1 MRSVFHNARARRNFA
16 RKNSGEGSFN
26 AQAPLFV
33 GVVFSFLLF
42 LALPHG
48 AISAGIHADT
58 VTDRTNVVR
67 IAAGLRPLWTDA
79 ELTAAAQRRAT
90 EIVQSAAFDHARP
103 DGAPFSAAVV
113 EAGYPFDRVAENL
126 AIDYL
131 NEAPMIDAW
140 LKSAGHRRNLL
151 GDGYAHI
158 GVGVASG
165 TVDGI
170 PTIVVVQL
178 AGSLRDPASRG
189 WKRLPAA
196 LPLG

>member
-1 MRSVFHNARARRNFA
+1 MRSVFHNARARLNFT
-16 RKNSGEGSFN
+16 RKNYGGGSFVT
-26 AQAPLFV
+26 QAPRFV

-58 VTDRTNVVR
+58 VTDRTNTVR
-67 IAAGLRPLWTDA
+67 VAAGLRPLWTDSA
-79 ELTAAAQRRAT
+79 LAAAAQHRAE
-90 EIVQSAAFDHARP
+90 EIVGSSTFDHARP
-103 DGAPFSAAVV
+103 DGSPFSTAVV
-113 EAGYPFDRVAENL
+113 ATGYPFDRVAENL

-131 NEAPMIDAW
+131 SEAPIVAAW
-140 LKSAGHRRNLL
+140 LKSPSHRRNLL

-158 GVGVASG
+158 GIGVASG
-165 TVDGI
+165 IVDGI

-178 AGSLRDPASRG
+178 AGNLRDSASRG

-196 LPLG
+196 LPMS

>member
-1 MRSVFHNARARRNFA
+1 MRSVFHNARAPRGR
-16 RKNSGEGSFN
+16 SVPS

-42 LALPHG
+42 LALPYG

-58 VTDRTNVVR
+58 VTDHTNVVR
-67 IAAGLRPLWTDA
+67 VAAGLRPLWTDA
-79 ELTAAAQRRAT
+79 ALTAAAQRRAEELVRSST
-90 EIVQSAAFDHARP
+90 FDHVRP
-103 DGAPFSAAVV
+103 DGAPFSTAVV
-113 EAGYPFDRVAENL
+113 ETGYPFDRVAENL

-131 NEAPMIDAW
+131 NEAPMIAAW
-140 LKSAGHRRNLL
+140 LRSASHRRNLL

-196 LPLG
+196 LPMG